1 MKTIPMIQHL
11 KAINQYVRIA
21 ADDVFLM
28 ADLQVPEESTSLVIL
43 AYDSGRS
50 RNHPRA
56 LHVARI
62 LRANGLA
69 TLLSD
74 LLTEEEEAEDEVS
87 EKYRHDVEFL
97 AKRLIAVTKWATHN
111 PDTKRLKKA
120 YFGASTGGSAA
131 LIAAAKMR
139 MNVKAVV
146 SRGGCVDLSAKS
158 LSRVA
163 CPTLLIVGENDIQ
176 GMESNSRAF
185 EILTCEKELHIIP
198 GASHLF
204 GEPGK
209 LEAAAQLSAKWLHQ
223 HLVDPDDCY

>member
-1 MKTIPMIQHL
+1 MQPL

-28 ADLQVPEESTSLVIL
+28 ADLQVPEESTSLIIL
-43 AYDSGRS
+43 AYDSARS

-74 LLTEEEEAEDEVS
+74 LLTEGEEAEDEVS
-87 EKYRHDVEFL
+87 QKYRHDAEFL
-97 AKRLIAVTKWATHN
+97 ARRLIAVTKWATNN

-131 LIAAAKMR
+131 LIAATKMR

-146 SRGGCVDLSAKS
+146 SRGGCLDLSARS
-158 LSRVA
+158 LSRVT
-163 CPTLLIVGENDIQ
+163 CPTLLIVGENDIP
-176 GMESNSRAF
+176 GMEANSQAF
-185 EILTCEKELHIIP
+185 EILTCEKELHVVS

-209 LEAAAQLSAKWLHQ
+209 LETAAQLSATWLHQ
-223 HLVDPDDCY
+223 HLVEDDDGY